1 VKLVRKLAEQS
12 ETPLSDL
19 LAIADI
25 VEISEMTKSDA
36 SLIINKSMKKRK
48 KRTSKK

>member
-1 VKLVRKLAEQS
+1 VKKIAERS

-25 VEISEMTKSDA
+25 VDLSEMTKSDA
-36 SLIINKSMKKRK
+36 SLIINKTMKKSKKRK
-48 KRTSKK
+48 SKK